1 MMTKNLLNTFKAKK
15 QTDFYEVLK
24 LAESPELKG
33 GAMQELCLSVA
44 FCLARSGKLERS
56 SPTTINAR
64 LEASHI
70 FNVSDA
76 QKCDKTVEL
85 PGGKQVRI
93 SSLIKPSMTSS
104 WIGKTIEKSIGL
116 STIDI
121 LSEIRLRDEFF
132 ELYAFPDSNR
142 HTLYPKVEAQ
152 FVDALAMCL
161 HVGFGVKDDAWA
173 LPCLTSHIKR
183 VCRNYIC
190 RARSV
195 VDNIDSLLESFNN
208 NFKI

>member
-1 MMTKNLLNTFKAKK
+1 MDSRRCDEKHLLRQAVWHAVVPRGLYEKSTHTFKAKK

-161 HVGFGVKDDAWA
+161 HVGFGVK
-173 LPCLTSHIKR
+173 R
-183 VCRNYIC
+183 
-190 RARSV
+190 
-195 VDNIDSLLESFNN
+195 
-208 NFKI
+208 